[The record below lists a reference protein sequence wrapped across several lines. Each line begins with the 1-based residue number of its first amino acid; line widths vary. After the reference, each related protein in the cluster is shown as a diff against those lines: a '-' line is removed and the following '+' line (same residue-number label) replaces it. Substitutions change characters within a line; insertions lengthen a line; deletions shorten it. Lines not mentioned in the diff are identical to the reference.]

1 MRLSDCFMEIIAYT
15 ALVVRNEGGAAPS
28 YEQVRANMGRLI
40 TQGEA
45 CLERGRFSQEDFNLA
60 RFAVFAWVDETI
72 LSSQWAGR
80 QQWQREQLQRQYY
93 QTADAGELFF
103 ERLNTI
109 GPHQRDVREVYYLCL
124 ALGFSGQYCHEGDDF
139 MLEQLR
145 GSNLK
150 LLSGSS
156 MGIPSLDKE
165 ELFPEAYPRVDGDAA
180 MIRSKGGGGGRFSA
194 FTLLAAGLPPVLG
207 VVLFFIYKF
216 ILGNIGAN
224 LMGAVQ

>member
-28 YEQVRANMGRLI
+28 YEQARGNMGRLI
-40 TQGEA
+40 AQSEA

-103 ERLNTI
+103 ERLNAI

-145 GSNLK
+145 SSNLK

-165 ELFPEAYPRVDGDAA
+165 ELFPEAYPRGDGDATA
-180 MIRSKGGGGGRFSA
+180 SRRKGGGRFPA
-194 FTLLAAGLPPVLG
+194 FTLLAAGLPLVLYG
-207 VVLFFIYKF
+207 VLFLVYGF
-216 ILGNIGAN
+216 ILGNIGGN
-224 LMGAVQ
+224 LMGAVH